1 MTIAQIIDVGFAPF
15 IMSLSDMLL
24 LFYLSGGNREIIR
37 KTKRWG
43 VWFIIWLSLTILSQ
57 LVFSGE
63 TNPRANFLAFYILH
77 FVILLFF
84 SDQCMDAPLNYRTYL
99 VILAVL
105 AFDVC
110 LLLVISLSI
119 SIFNFDYIDQGT
131 FPTRVI
137 AHIVLLL
144 FKIGV
149 TISIK
154 KVVRKHFFEFGT
166 TFQSFIIMLP
176 AVPYFVLRNYAFFFK
191 IDPFNVPAIIHY
203 LNVLFGISAM
213 TNMIMGEQLSF
224 RIRQNERIQVEKL
237 ARRQYNNYLF
247 NLKTME
253 TVNRKYH
260 DLRHIIRGIDAMDSI
275 EEIRSSVKSIEN
287 EIQGY
292 ELIFNTGNK
301 TMDVILSDRMQ
312 EAKEKNIPI
321 HVHADGSEW
330 EIVSDIDLATIF
342 GNAIDNAIESSEK
355 NEDLN
360 ARYIDIRTGKVNEM
374 LIARFENQFAHKLEK
389 NQSKFLTTKKDTE
402 NHGYGLQSIEMI
414 VEKYS
419 GEMDIN
425 IDNGTFTLT
434 VIIPTS

>member
-1 MTIAQIIDVGFAPF
+1 
-15 IMSLSDMLL
+15 
-24 LFYLSGGNREIIR
+24 
-37 KTKRWG
+37 
-43 VWFIIWLSLTILSQ
+43 
-57 LVFSGE
+57 
-63 TNPRANFLAFYILH
+63 
-77 FVILLFF
+77 
-84 SDQCMDAPLNYRTYL
+84 
-99 VILAVL
+99 
-105 AFDVC
+105 
-110 LLLVISLSI
+110 
-119 SIFNFDYIDQGT
+119 
-131 FPTRVI
+131 
-137 AHIVLLL
+137 
-144 FKIGV
+144 
-149 TISIK
+149 
-154 KVVRKHFFEFGT
+154 
-166 TFQSFIIMLP
+166 MLP